1 MSMQLKQSGAL
12 FWQLVRLDIRTRY
25 FNSRL
30 GLILLIA
37 QPLTLLVIYSWVFGE
52 LMQLRHTGSEHFSE
66 YLLAGLIAFNALAE
80 VLTRAPSLLLE
91 RRELLLN
98 TPLPAVLIPWIT
110 VASSVLLES
119 IGVVL
124 LIVWM
129 SLHGA
134 NCWLMLLCYLP
145 WLVIRLLWSA
155 IGAVLF
161 SVLGVVVHD
170 LRQAV
175 SAVLGILLLVTPV
188 FYRLEQVPTQW
199 QSILLCNPF
208 TYLIQGY
215 QQALV
220 LVQFDWKAW
229 LSVLISSLVVW
240 GLCWS
245 MAQSLLPKVRYVL

>member
-1 MSMQLKQSGAL
+1 MLIPLKQSRAL
-12 FWQLVRLDIRTRY
+12 FWQLVRLDLRTRY

-52 LMQLRHTGSEHFSE
+52 LMQLKQAGSEHFSE

-98 TPLPAVLIPWIT
+98 TPLPAVLIPWIA
-110 VASSVLLES
+110 VASSLLIES
-119 IGVVL
+119 VSVML
-124 LIVWM
+124 LIVWI
-129 SLHGA
+129 SLQGT
-134 NCWLMLLCYLP
+134 NLWLILLCYLP
-145 WLVIRLLWSA
+145 WLFIRLLWSI
-155 IGAVLF
+155 IGALLF
-161 SVLGVVVHD
+161 SVLGVVLHD
-170 LRQAV
+170 LRQAI
-175 SAVLGILLLVTPV
+175 SAVLGILLLVTPI
-188 FYRLEQVPTQW
+188 FYRLEQVPSQW
-199 QSILLCNPF
+199 QTILLCNPL

-220 LVQFDWKAW
+220 LGQFDWKVW
-229 LSVLISSLVVW
+229 LLVLISSWVVW
-240 GLCWS
+240 GLCWN